1 MPTTARFHALQWF
14 HDHEAGGPDAVFS
27 RKPPTV
33 RMRRLMA
40 KEGEVVRLPLGQF
53 EHFQWRL
60 TPLGREA
67 LAKKPPAR
75 RSRSMTDAKR
85 RRSESSERPPG

>member
-1 MPTTARFHALQWF
+1 MPTTARYHALQWF
-14 HDHEAGGPDAVFS
+14 RDHEEGGPDAVFN
-27 RKPPTV
+27 RRPPTV

-60 TPLGREA
+60 TPLGRDK
-67 LAKKPPAR
+67 LAKQPPPR
-75 RSRSMTDAKR
+75 RNRSMPDAKR
-85 RRSESSERPPG
+85 RRSESGERSPG